1 MGTELHHPNVWSIGI
16 CIILNSISSIGGY
29 AGMPY
34 ENSKNNLLWREQ
46 VWCGTFQYFSKH
58 RTNSSESKRH
68 GILVKYETVGRSFW
82 ETSSQ
87 LRFTVRPCSEV
98 ILFAHTW
105 KKELI
110 FSSLSDCW
118 LCHNASRFMH
128 QRHIYYD
135 SSGHRYLPQ
144 AFDLL
149 GLWDHKPKALRHCV
163 QTHCEPAN
171 HLVILRIL
179 GF

>member
-1 MGTELHHPNVWSIGI
+1 MGIELHHPNVWCIGI

-34 ENSKNNLLWREQ
+34 ENSKKKNLLWREQ
-46 VWCGTFQYFSKH
+46 VRCGTFQYFSKH
-58 RTNSSESKRH
+58 RTNSSESKRN
-68 GILVKYETVGRSFW
+68 GIRASNLGEVRNSW
-82 ETSSQ
+82 EVI
-87 LRFTVRPCSEV
+87 LGRFTLRPCSEV
-98 ILFAHTW
+98 NIVFAHTW
-105 KKELI
+105 KGELI
-110 FSSLSDCW
+110 FSSLSDYW

-149 GLWDHKPKALRHCV
+149 GLWYNKPKTRWTWTTLWFW
-163 QTHCEPAN
+163 
-171 HLVILRIL
+171 
-179 GF
+179 GFWGSKSLLI